1 MGVHGQFEIYMY
13 LRESCDISTSA
24 IDYSNLMRTM
34 RNAALAAITR
44 AEKKMT
50 P

>member
-1 MGVHGQFEIYMY
+1 MGVHGQFEVYMY

-24 IDYSNLMRTM
+24 SDYSNLLRSMQ
-34 RNAALAAITR
+34 AAAVAAVTR
-44 AEKKMT
+44 AEKSMK